1 MTGNGVPVTGD
12 SGMTRR
18 TMLRGAAGAAALTAL
33 GGPAAARA
41 GGRPVPLWREA
52 QRHGVA
58 FGSAWSTRL
67 ADDADYTALINREA
81 AVLFTEDD
89 LLWYKLKPS
98 RDAPLDFSYG
108 DQFVAFAEKRGMLP
122 FGAHLV
128 WDEGFG
134 DGWGEDEL
142 WSLSR
147 EEAEDLLYGIV
158 RAEVRRYR
166 GRMAGWIVAN
176 EVTSPEGVKGVRT
189 DVPWYETIG
198 PSYIAESFRIAHRA
212 DPHAVLVLN
221 EFGFETVNQYGDE
234 PGPRRRAALQVVDQL
249 LADNVPVHAF
259 GVQGHLLA
267 DRFAERFNQR
277 AYLRFL
283 SDIADRGLKILIT
296 EVDVLDDGLP
306 ADNAIRDRAVAD
318 VYRRYLDT
326 VLQEPAVKSVML
338 FGLSDRYTWL
348 EEDYPRDDGAP
359 RRPLPYDDE
368 LKPKPAYKAVRRALQ
383 CARDR
388 RPLWVPPRA
397 R

>member
-1 MTGNGVPVTGD
+1 
-12 SGMTRR
+12 
-18 TMLRGAAGAAALTAL
+18 MLRGAAGAAALTAL

-41 GGRPVPLWREA
+41 GARHAALWREA
-52 QRHGVA
+52 QRHGLA

-67 ADDADYTALINREA
+67 ADDADYTALVNREA

-108 DQFVAFAEKRGMLP
+108 DQFVAFAEQRGMLP

-147 EEAEDLLYGIV
+147 EEAEDLLYGII

-267 DRFAERFNQR
+267 DRFAERFNPR

-306 ADNAIRDRAVAD
+306 ADNTIRDRAVAD

-368 LKPKPAYKAVRRALQ
+368 LAPKPAYRALRTELAQ
-383 CARDR
+383 AAHR
-388 RPLWVPPRA
+388 RPAWRVPRG